1 VSPRPDRALSPVLGS
16 LLLVAVTVSL
26 AAVVGG
32 TALSGAVPTEPP
44 PRATLDCRADAATDR
59 VTCVHGGGDR
69 LDVRDLD
76 IHITVDSEPLVHQ
89 PPVPFFAARGFRAGP
104 TGPFNSAADPYWS
117 AGESAAVRLAGTNR
131 PGLTPGVRVGVT
143 VTAGDH
149 VVVRAHT
156 TAG

>member
-1 VSPRPDRALSPVLGS
+1 MPPRPDRAVSPVLGS
-16 LLLVAVTVSL
+16 VLLVAVTVSL
-26 AAVVGG
+26 AAVVGS
-32 TALSGAVPTEPP
+32 AVLSGAVPAEPP

-76 IHITVDSEPLVHQ
+76 VHITVDGEPLAYQ

-131 PGLTPGVRVGVT
+131 PGLTSDARVGVT

-149 VVVRAHT
+149 VVVRVHT